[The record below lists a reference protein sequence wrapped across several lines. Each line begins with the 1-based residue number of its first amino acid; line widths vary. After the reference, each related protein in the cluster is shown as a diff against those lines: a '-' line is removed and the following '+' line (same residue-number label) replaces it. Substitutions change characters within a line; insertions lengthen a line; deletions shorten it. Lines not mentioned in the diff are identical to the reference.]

1 MPRRNSSKE
10 MADVEDSRLQQVG
23 LMEPSRRSSRTE
35 HEHPRRQH
43 GTHRH
48 RRKGDDEKEDRTI
61 VYVYKNT
68 WTSGSSQA
76 NVRSQDRLDTST
88 ASTTRRSRSTRS
100 NHQRPEGRGLF
111 SRRTTSLVDVVS
123 KPLTNI
129 VEGGRETSSSYE
141 RLMKRPTT
149 RKRHSEMSRHS
160 TDQPRV
166 TRYDRHLMRKQR
178 TDDIR
183 SSSLHER
190 SLPPARPSLQR
201 SSTTVRHQRRA
212 VSQSQVEEPAIRDE
226 AENVTTDIKQNGR
239 GSRVVYSLFGIPSVV
254 PPEPL

>member
-1 MPRRNSSKE
+1 MLKPGGHKSSNNRKTKRDIGSHSPGPLQVAIAETFIDLPDVEQLRRARTEFIGESPTMPRRNSSKE
-10 MADVEDSRLQQVG
+10 MADVEDSRLQQAG
-23 LMEPSRRSSRTE
+23 PREPSRRSSRTE

-68 WTSGSSQA
+68 WTSGSSQP

-123 KPLTNI
+123 KPLMNI

-149 RKRHSEMSRHS
+149 RKRHSELSRHP

-166 TRYDRHLMRKQR
+166 TRYDRHF
-178 TDDIR
+178 T
-183 SSSLHER
+183 
-190 SLPPARPSLQR
+190 
-201 SSTTVRHQRRA
+201 
-212 VSQSQVEEPAIRDE
+212 
-226 AENVTTDIKQNGR
+226 
-239 GSRVVYSLFGIPSVV
+239 
-254 PPEPL
+254 